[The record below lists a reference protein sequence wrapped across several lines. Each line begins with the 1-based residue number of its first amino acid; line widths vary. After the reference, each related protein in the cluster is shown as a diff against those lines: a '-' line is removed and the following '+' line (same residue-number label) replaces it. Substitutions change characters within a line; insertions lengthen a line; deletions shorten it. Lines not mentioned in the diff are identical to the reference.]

1 MTTQP
6 GPPRGFD
13 LRGAVDL
20 SALRRPASPP
30 PGAGGGA
37 RAGAPAAAGPGGPGG
52 GPGGGPTLP
61 SPVLD
66 VTVETF
72 ESLVQLSTTVPVVV
86 DLWTPRS
93 PASQQFSDLLG
104 RITTELG
111 GRIVLGHVDVD
122 TQPQI
127 AQAFGVQQVPAVMA
141 VLGGQPV
148 PLFEGAAT
156 EEQVRQIFER
166 LLALAAQQGVSGS
179 VQVTGAADD
188 EDPGEAEEPPLP
200 PLHQEAF
207 DAIERDDL
215 DAAATAY
222 RAALAENP
230 RDAEAA
236 AGLAQVELMRR
247 TASAELE
254 AARAAA
260 AAAPDDVDA
269 QLLVA
274 DLDVLGGHVD
284 DAFARL
290 VDLVRRTAGDER
302 DRVRT
307 RLVEL
312 FDVVGGD
319 DPRVQAGRRALAS
332 ALF

>member
-1 MTTQP
+1 MTTP
-6 GPPRGFD
+6 SGPPRGLN

-20 SALRRPASPP
+20 SALRRPSSPP
-30 PGAGGGA
+30 SGTAPGAPAGGA
-37 RAGAPAAAGPGGPGG
+37 RPAAPAGD
-52 GPGGGPTLP
+52 GPTLP

-72 ESLVQLSTTVPVVV
+72 EALVQLSTTVPVVV

-93 PASQQFSDLLG
+93 PASRDFSDLLG
-104 RITTELG
+104 RVTTELA
-111 GRIVLGHVDVD
+111 GRLVLGHVDVD

-156 EEQVRQIFER
+156 EEQVRQIFDR
-166 LLALAAQQGVSGS
+166 LLALAAQQGVTGS
-179 VQVTGAADD
+179 VQLTGAADD
-188 EDPGEAEEPPLP
+188 VADEPAETPLP

-215 DAAATAY
+215 DAAAAAY
-222 RAALAENP
+222 RSALAEDP
-230 RDAEAA
+230 RDVEAS

-247 TASAELE
+247 TAAVDLE
-254 AARAAA
+254 AARADAA
-260 AAAPDDVDA
+260 ATPDDLDA

-274 DLDVLGGHVD
+274 DLDVLGGHVE

-290 VDLVRRTAGDER
+290 VDVVRRTVGDDR

-319 DPRVQAGRRALAS
+319 DPRVLAARRSLAS

>member
-6 GPPRGFD
+6 GAPRGLN

-20 SALRRPASPP
+20 SALRRPSSPP
-30 PGAGGGA
+30 ASGGGGA
-37 RAGAPAAAGPGGPGG
+37 APAAGGAPAPGGD
-52 GPGGGPTLP
+52 GPTLP

-72 ESLVQLSTTVPVVV
+72 EALVQLSTAVPVVV

-93 PASQQFSDLLG
+93 PASRQFSDLLG
-104 RITTELG
+104 RVTTELG
-111 GRIVLGHVDVD
+111 GRLVLGHVDVD

-166 LLALAAQQGVSGS
+166 LLALAAQQGVTGS
-179 VQVTGAADD
+179 VQLSGGADDADD
-188 EDPGEAEEPPLP
+188 EPAEAPLP

-215 DAAATAY
+215 DAAADAY
-222 RAALAENP
+222 RRALAENP
-230 RDAEAA
+230 RDAEAS

-247 TASAELE
+247 TATADLE

-274 DLDVLGGHVD
+274 DLDVLGGHVE
-284 DAFARL
+284 DAFGRL
-290 VDLVRRTAGDER
+290 VDLVRRTAGDDR

>member
-6 GPPRGFD
+6 GAPRGLN

-20 SALRRPASPP
+20 SALRRPSSPP
-30 PGAGGGA
+30 ASGGGGA
-37 RAGAPAAAGPGGPGG
+37 APAAGGAPAPGGD
-52 GPGGGPTLP
+52 GPTLP

-72 ESLVQLSTTVPVVV
+72 EALVQLSTTVPVVV

-93 PASQQFSDLLG
+93 PASRQFSDLLG
-104 RITTELG
+104 RVTTELA
-111 GRIVLGHVDVD
+111 GRLVLGHVDVD

-166 LLALAAQQGVSGS
+166 LLALAAQQGVTGS
-179 VQVTGAADD
+179 VQLSGRADD
-188 EDPGEAEEPPLP
+188 ADGEPAEAPLP

-215 DAAATAY
+215 DAAADAY
-222 RAALAENP
+222 RRALGENP
-230 RDAEAA
+230 RDAEAS

-247 TASAELE
+247 TATADLE
-254 AARAAA
+254 SARAAA

-274 DLDVLGGHVD
+274 DLDVLGGHVE
-284 DAFARL
+284 DAFGRL
-290 VDLVRRTAGDER
+290 VDLVRRTAGDDR

>member
-6 GPPRGFD
+6 GAPRGLN

-20 SALRRPASPP
+20 SALRRPSSPP
-30 PGAGGGA
+30 ASGGGGA
-37 RAGAPAAAGPGGPGG
+37 APAAGGAPAPGGD
-52 GPGGGPTLP
+52 GPTLP

-72 ESLVQLSTTVPVVV
+72 EALVQLSTTVPVVV

-93 PASQQFSDLLG
+93 PASRQFSDLLG
-104 RITTELG
+104 RVTTELG
-111 GRIVLGHVDVD
+111 GRLVLGHVDVD

-166 LLALAAQQGVSGS
+166 LLALAAQQGVTGS
-179 VQVTGAADD
+179 VQLSGGADDADD
-188 EDPGEAEEPPLP
+188 EPAEAPLP

-215 DAAATAY
+215 DAAADAY
-222 RAALAENP
+222 RRALAENP
-230 RDAEAA
+230 RDAEAS

-247 TASAELE
+247 TATADLE

-274 DLDVLGGHVD
+274 DLDVLGGHVE
-284 DAFARL
+284 DAFGRL
-290 VDLVRRTAGDER
+290 VDLVRRTAGDDR

>member
-1 MTTQP
+1 MTTP
-6 GPPRGFD
+6 SGPPRGLN

-20 SALRRPASPP
+20 SALRRPSSPP
-30 PGAGGGA
+30 SGTAPGAPAGGA
-37 RAGAPAAAGPGGPGG
+37 RPAAPAGD
-52 GPGGGPTLP
+52 GPTLP

-72 ESLVQLSTTVPVVV
+72 EALVQLSTTVPVVV

-93 PASQQFSDLLG
+93 PASRDFSDLLG
-104 RITTELG
+104 RVTTELA
-111 GRIVLGHVDVD
+111 GRLVLGHVDVD

-156 EEQVRQIFER
+156 EEQVRQIFDR
-166 LLALAAQQGVSGS
+166 LLALAAQQGVTGS
-179 VQVTGAADD
+179 VQLTGAAEDADD
-188 EDPGEAEEPPLP
+188 EPAEAPLP

-215 DAAATAY
+215 DAAAAAY
-222 RAALAENP
+222 RSALAEDP
-230 RDAEAA
+230 RDVEAS

-247 TASAELE
+247 TAAVDLE
-254 AARAAA
+254 AARADAA
-260 AAAPDDVDA
+260 ATPDDLDA

-274 DLDVLGGHVD
+274 DLDVLGGHVE

-290 VDLVRRTAGDER
+290 VDVVRRTVGDDR

-319 DPRVQAGRRALAS
+319 DPRVLAARRSLAS